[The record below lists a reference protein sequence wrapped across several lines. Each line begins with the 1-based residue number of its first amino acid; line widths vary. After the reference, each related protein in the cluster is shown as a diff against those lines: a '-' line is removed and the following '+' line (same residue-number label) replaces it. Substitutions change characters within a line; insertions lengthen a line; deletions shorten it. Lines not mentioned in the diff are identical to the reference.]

1 MDESLTGTWQRWLLC
16 MLMCVTM
23 PVSAQTIFN
32 DGFENTV
39 AGPFNDI
46 DAARFL
52 DQATYGA
59 RPQDVAR
66 LRQLGYEA
74 WLEEQFNAAVSLQTP
89 HLDWISNLPPG
100 QSGVYRSQRVE
111 AFLTHSAQLSDPSNV
126 LLTHNDQL
134 RQRVAFALS
143 ELMVVSDAN
152 AALLFQQWGLAS
164 YYDLLATNAFGNYR
178 TLLEDVTKHPAMG
191 TFLNMLGNR
200 KPDAA
205 LNIRP
210 DENYAREV
218 LQLFSI
224 GLNQLNLDG
233 TEVLV
238 GGQPVPTY
246 NQNVVR
252 GFAHVFTGWSWVGCT
267 AGDYDDCG
275 PSNPYEP
282 EWRQLMQPVEAFHD
296 TTTNKQLL
304 TYSGVALPA
313 GMLMAGGN
321 AQSEMTAALNN
332 IFSHPNVGPFV
343 AHHLIQRLV
352 TSNPTSAYVQR
363 VATVFNNNGSGVRG
377 DLKAVVKAILM
388 DVEARFG
395 HQTASTTFGKMR
407 EPIIK
412 LVQLWRLA
420 PPRSVNGRANL
431 ITAPVEQLGQ
441 SPLSAPSVFNFF
453 KPDYAQPGEIRDAGL
468 VSPEFQIATDTLLVS
483 APNDIGWRIFY
494 FYIGSP
500 YSYAQDP
507 DQMLMDYAELR
518 GLAANPPLLVERI
531 NLALLSGRMSNFMKQ
546 VLITR
551 LNALPMD
558 DTGLKRVQHALYLTM
573 FSPEYA
579 IQK

>member
-1 MDESLTGTWQRWLLC
+1 MHKLVAISWQHLLLC
-16 MLMCVTM
+16 GLLWMTSSLH
-23 PVSAQTIFN
+23 AQVLFV
-32 DGFENTV
+32 DGFENNV

-52 DQATYGA
+52 DQATFGP
-59 RPQDVAR
+59 RPQDIAR

-74 WLEEQFNAAVSLQTP
+74 WLEEQFSAAISLQTP
-89 HLDWISNLPPG
+89 HLDWISTRPAG
-100 QSGVYRSQRVE
+100 QNGVYRQARLE
-111 AFLTHSAQLSDPSNV
+111 AWLTHAAQLADPSSP

-143 ELMVVSDAN
+143 ELMVVSDSN
-152 AALLFQQWGLAS
+152 AALLFQQWGLAN
-164 YYDLLATNAFGNYR
+164 YHDLLAQNAFGNYR
-178 TLLEDVTKHPAMG
+178 TLLEGVTKHPAMG
-191 TFLNMLGNR
+191 TFLNMRGNR
-200 KPDAA
+200 KPNAT

-252 GFAHVFTGWSWVGCT
+252 GFAHVFTGWNWPGCSV
-267 AGDYDDCG
+267 ADYDNCG
-275 PSNPYEP
+275 PSNPDEP
-282 EWRQLMQPVEAFHD
+282 EWRQPMQAVEDLHD

-304 TYSGVALPA
+304 NYAGVTLPA
-313 GMLMAGGN
+313 GLLVSGGN
-321 AQSEMTAALNN
+321 AQQEMTAALDNV
-332 IFSHPNVGPFV
+332 FLHPNVAPFV

-352 TSNPTSAYVQR
+352 TSNPTPAYVQR

-377 DLKAVVKAILM
+377 DLKAVVKAVLM
-388 DVEARFG
+388 DAEARFG
-395 HQTASTTFGKMR
+395 QQSTPATFGKMR
-407 EPIIK
+407 EPLFK
-412 LVQLWRLA
+412 LVQVWRLTT
-420 PPRSVNGRANL
+420 PRSVNGRINL
-431 ITAPVEQLGQ
+431 LAAPHEQYGQ

-453 KPDYAQPGEIRDAGL
+453 KPDYAQPGEIRNAGL

-483 APNDIGWRIFY
+483 APNDYGWRIFY
-494 FYIGSP
+494 FYVGSP

-518 GLAANPPLLVERI
+518 DLAANPAQLVERI
-531 NLALLSGRMSNFMKQ
+531 NLALLAGRMSEFMKQ
-546 VLITR
+546 VLIAR
-551 LNALPMD
+551 LNALAMTD
-558 DTGLKRVQHALYLTM
+558 AGLLRVQHALYLTLI
-573 FSPEYA
+573 SPEYS